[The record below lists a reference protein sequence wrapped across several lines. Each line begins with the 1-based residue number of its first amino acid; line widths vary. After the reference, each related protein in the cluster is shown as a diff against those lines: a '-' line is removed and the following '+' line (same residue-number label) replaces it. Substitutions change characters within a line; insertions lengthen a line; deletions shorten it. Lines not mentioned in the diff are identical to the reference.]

1 MTRLRLALIP
11 VVLLVLAGHERAD
24 AAEAAIKAFCGEYT
38 GRSISST
45 DSGLSERDLSVS
57 ISDCGEGFT
66 LDWTT
71 VTKKP
76 DGRIKRKSYAID
88 FRPSGRPSI
97 YASAMR
103 TNMFGKQIPLDPLKG
118 DPYVW
123 ARLSGRTLTV
133 FALLVTDDGNYEMQ
147 VYERTLTERGL
158 DLKFSRLRDGRQLKL
173 ITGTLVRSGG

>member
-1 MTRLRLALIP
+1 MTMTSLRLALIA
-11 VVLLVLAGHERAD
+11 VVLLVSARAYAG
-24 AAEAAIKAFCGEYT
+24 EASVEVFCGEYA
-38 GRSISST
+38 GHSISST
-45 DSGLSERDLSVS
+45 EDGLSKRDLSVS
-57 ISDCGEGFT
+57 ISECQDGFT
-66 LDWTT
+66 LEWTT

-88 FRPSGRPSI
+88 FRPSGRHGI

-103 TNMFGKQIPLDPLKG
+103 TNMFGKHIPLDPLKG

-133 FALLVTDDGNYEMQ
+133 FALLVTDDGGYEMQ
-147 VYERTLTERGL
+147 VYERTLTESGL
-158 DLKFSRLRDGRQLKL
+158 ELKFSRLRDGRQLKL